1 MLRFEQSKSGPDRY
15 SDDYLLSQYYTGGE
29 QMETVSGNLASALR
43 IEPGIT
49 AIIGS
54 GGKSTLLKALGLELM
69 RAGGR
74 VLLCTT
80 THLVSRRWRAMDGSS
95 RRLTPRLEARCP
107 TRPRL
112 HLRGLRGACAGSIC
126 QAGVLDPETGKLSA
140 PAEALD
146 ELAQRFGYVLAEAD
160 GSKRLPLKAHAT
172 WEPVVP
178 AGMANLIWVV
188 GASGLGKPINEAVH
202 RPELFC
208 ERCGCELTDIATPER
223 VAQVLN
229 AELRMLN
236 LNNARIM
243 LQPSRHAQRPNDGR
257 SASRQPSAASSSPP
271 ASKGS

>member
-1 MLRFEQSKSGPDRY
+1 
-15 SDDYLLSQYYTGGE
+15 
-29 QMETVSGNLASALR
+29 METVSGNLASALK

-54 GGKSTLLKALGLELM
+54 GGKSTLLRALGLELM

-80 THLVSRRWRAMDGSS
+80 THMFPVAGVPWDGSS
-95 RRLTPRLEARCP
+95 RRLDTAPWKPDASHVPGCTCEACTGMSR
-107 TRPRL
+107 
-112 HLRGLRGACAGSIC
+112 GSIC

-140 PAEALD
+140 PAESLD
-146 ELAQRFGYVLAEAD
+146 QLAQRFDYVLAEAD
-160 GSKRLPLKAHAT
+160 GSKRLPLKAHAS

-178 AGMANLIWVV
+178 VGTANVVWVV
-188 GASGLGKPINEAVH
+188 GASGLGKPVAEVVH

-229 AELRMLN
+229 AELQMLSLGTARVMLN
-236 LNNARIM
+236 QVDALADPAMADRFEAALN
-243 LQPSRHAQRPNDGR
+243 RPIIAT
-257 SASRQPSAASSSPP
+257 SL
-271 ASKGS
+271 K

>member
-1 MLRFEQSKSGPDRY
+1 
-15 SDDYLLSQYYTGGE
+15 
-29 QMETVSGNLASALR
+29 METTTGNLASALK

-54 GGKSTLLKALGLELM
+54 GGKSTLLKTLGLELM

-80 THLVSRRWRAMDGSS
+80 THMFPVAGVPWDGSS
-95 RRLTPRLEARCP
+95 RRLGAAPWKPGA
-107 TRPRL
+107 L
-112 HLRGLRGACAGSIC
+112 HVPGCTCEACAGMRRGSIC

-140 PAEALD
+140 PAEPLN
-146 ELAQRFGYVLAEAD
+146 ELAQRFDYVLAEAD
-160 GSKRLPLKAHAT
+160 GSKRLPLKAHAA
-172 WEPVVP
+172 WEPVIP
-178 AGMANLIWVV
+178 AATANVVWIV
-188 GASGLGKPINEAVH
+188 GALGLGKPINEAVH

-236 LNNARIM
+236 LSNARIM
-243 LQPSRHAQRPNDGR
+243 LNQVDTLSDPAMADRFETALGR
-257 SASRQPSAASSSPP
+257 SVVATSL
-271 ASKGS
+271 K

>member
-1 MLRFEQSKSGPDRY
+1 
-15 SDDYLLSQYYTGGE
+15 
-29 QMETVSGNLASALR
+29 METTSGNLASTLK

-54 GGKSTLLKALGLELM
+54 GGKSTLLKTLGLELM

-80 THLVSRRWRAMDGSS
+80 THMFPVAGVPWDGSS
-95 RRLTPRLEARCP
+95 RRLGAAPWKPGA
-107 TRPRL
+107 L
-112 HLRGLRGACAGSIC
+112 HVPGCTCEACAGMSRGSIC

-140 PAEALD
+140 PAEPLN
-146 ELAQRFGYVLAEAD
+146 ELAQRFDYVLAEAD
-160 GSKRLPLKAHAT
+160 GSKRLPLKAHAG
-172 WEPVVP
+172 WEPVIP
-178 AGMANLIWVV
+178 AATANVVWIV
-188 GASGLGKPINEAVH
+188 GALGLGKPINEAVH

-236 LNNARIM
+236 LSNARIM
-243 LQPSRHAQRPNDGR
+243 LNQVDTLSDPAMADRFETALGR
-257 SASRQPSAASSSPP
+257 SVVATSL
-271 ASKGS
+271 K

>member
-1 MLRFEQSKSGPDRY
+1 
-15 SDDYLLSQYYTGGE
+15 
-29 QMETVSGNLASALR
+29 METTSGNLASALK

-54 GGKSTLLKALGLELM
+54 GGKSTLLKTLGLELM

-80 THLVSRRWRAMDGSS
+80 THMFPVAGVPWDGSN
-95 RRLTPRLEARCP
+95 RRLDAAPWKPGASHVPGCTCE
-107 TRPRL
+107 
-112 HLRGLRGACAGSIC
+112 ACAGMNRGSIC

-140 PAEALD
+140 PAEQLG
-146 ELAQRFGYVLAEAD
+146 ELARRFDYVLAEAD

-172 WEPVVP
+172 WEPVIP
-178 AGMANLIWVV
+178 AATANVVWIV
-188 GASGLGKPINEAVH
+188 GALGLGKPINEAVH

-223 VAQVLN
+223 VVQVLN
-229 AELRMLN
+229 AELRMLS

-243 LQPSRHAQRPNDGR
+243 LNQVDTLADPTMADRFEAALGR
-257 SASRQPSAASSSPP
+257 SLIATSL
-271 ASKGS
+271 K

>member
-1 MLRFEQSKSGPDRY
+1 
-15 SDDYLLSQYYTGGE
+15 
-29 QMETVSGNLASALR
+29 METVSGNLASALR

-54 GGKSTLLKALGLELM
+54 GGKSTLLKTLGLELM

-80 THLVSRRWRAMDGSS
+80 THMFPVAGVPWNGSS
-95 RRLTPRLEARCP
+95 RCLGAAPWKPGA
-107 TRPRL
+107 L
-112 HLRGLRGACAGSIC
+112 HVPGCTCEACAGMSRGSIC

-140 PAEALD
+140 PAEPLN
-146 ELAQRFGYVLAEAD
+146 ELAQRFNYVLAEAD
-160 GSKRLPLKAHAT
+160 GSKRLPLKAHAA

-178 AGMANLIWVV
+178 AGTTSIVWIV
-188 GASGLGKPINEAVH
+188 GASGLGKPVAEVVH

-229 AELRMLN
+229 AEMQALELST
-236 LNNARIM
+236 ARIM
-243 LQPSRHAQRPNDGR
+243 LNQVDTLSDPTMADRFEAALGRPVV
-257 SASRQPSAASSSPP
+257 ASNLQGQLIWRRPR
-271 ASKGS
+271 